1 MKNTFF
7 TIITLSLIFSCYQ
20 GPTVEFDDEKSQ
32 AVQTIFDAYMA
43 NDMQGIAD
51 VYAEDAYVFSN
62 STDSIPIG
70 ENLALVASHHEMFD
84 NIKCVFGD
92 EGKSAWIETTTYKEE
107 DLTIT
112 RAWFLWTGVGKAS
125 GVAVE
130 VPTQISYMWGDDNKI
145 QRSYLR
151 NDTSAM
157 LKEVELAQSMMA
169 E

>member
-1 MKNTFF
+1 MKHTL
-7 TIITLSLIFSCYQ
+7 ITLLAFTFAFSCYQ

-32 AVQTIFDAYMA
+32 AVAAIFDAYMA

-51 VYAEDAYVFSN
+51 VYADDAYVFSN
-62 STDSIPIG
+62 STDSIPIA
-70 ENLALVASHHEMFD
+70 ENLALVASHHDVFD

-92 EGKSAWIETTTYKEE
+92 EGKSAWIETTTYKEQG
-107 DLTIT
+107 LTMT

-130 VPTQISYMWGDDNKI
+130 VPTQISYMWGEDNKI

-157 LKEVELAQSMMA
+157 LKELEIAQSMA
-169 E
+169 SE

>member
-1 MKNTFF
+1 MKKIIF
-7 TIITLSLIFSCYQ
+7 TILAVSIVFSCYQ
-20 GPTVEFDDEKSQ
+20 GPTVEFEDEKSK
-32 AVQTIFDAYMA
+32 AILAIFDAYMA

-62 STDSIPIG
+62 STDSIPIA

-84 NIKCVFGD
+84 NIKCVWGD
-92 EGKSAWIETTTYKEE
+92 EGRSAWVETTTYEFGSVS
-107 DLTIT
+107 
-112 RAWFLWTGVGKAS
+112 RAFFLWTGVGKAS

-157 LKEVELAQSMMA
+157 LKELEVAQSMVS